1 MWYNKIISFD
11 TGRSIMRRE
20 DWSVPALLA
29 EAVCILLEMIYI
41 GLQFYY
47 GFTYHVVP
55 YKFIL
60 NIAATV
66 LVYAALTLLAIYPER
81 INRMPEKM
89 CVGRVR
95 TLSIRMVRMV
105 KYVFVA
111 GLMVPCVCDVAGI
124 QIQEAYCI
132 IVMGL
137 MLITAVYYEVRI
149 IQEVRN
155 QKK

>member
-1 MWYNKIISFD
+1 
-11 TGRSIMRRE
+11 MRRE

-41 GLQFYY
+41 GLQIYY

-55 YKFIL
+55 YKFIM

-66 LVYAALTLLAIYPER
+66 LVYAGLTLLAVYPER
-81 INRMPEKM
+81 INRLPEKL
-89 CVGRVR
+89 CAGRVR
-95 TLSIRMVRMV
+95 KLSIRMVRMI

-132 IVMGL
+132 IVMA
-137 MLITAVYYEVRI
+137 LILVIAVYYEYQI
-149 IQEVRN
+149 LQEIRD